1 MKMEIQ
7 KLILINFIEQTE
19 DPRELKRAL
28 AVRMRLEK
36 YSREQVAELLNVG
49 PDYVTKWTSIFKQE
63 GVASLK
69 MGYQGSK
76 GYLNKDE
83 RAEVIEWL
91 KQQSQWSSDNLI
103 QHLKTVYKI
112 SYKSKQSYYQILKQ
126 AKLSW
131 KKVHPNNPKKD
142 PVQVAAKRAEVTTYF
157 AQNRAKILSGERIIL
172 FVDECHLLW
181 KNICGY
187 AWSPIGQP
195 LTTPI
200 SNGKQKQ
207 TYYGGLNLMTGQLLL
222 KALPK
227 GDTQATIK
235 FLDFLRTNFPDN
247 QFTLIWDGATYHRS
261 DLLRDY
267 LHTLNHAL
275 APDLWPITC
284 IQLAPHA
291 PEQNPIET
299 VWGHA
304 KFQLRRAYHSLPS
317 FSNVKHLFVD
327 TIKDNFF
334 LFQDL
339 LDYQKLV
346 HLI

>member
-1 MKMEIQ
+1 METQ
-7 KLILINFIEQTE
+7 ELMLMNFMEQTSE
-19 DPRELKRAL
+19 PRELKRAI
-28 AVRMRLEK
+28 AVQMRLKK
-36 YSREQVAELLNVG
+36 YSRKEVGESLNVG

-63 GVASLK
+63 GVAGLK
-69 MGYQGSK
+69 IGYQGSS
-76 GYLNKDE
+76 GYLSKDE
-83 RAEVIEWL
+83 RTEVIEWL
-91 KQQSQWSSDNLI
+91 PQQNQWSLDNLI
-103 QHLKTVYKI
+103 QHLKTVYKVV
-112 SYKSKQSYYQILKQ
+112 YQSKQSYYQILKQ

-131 KKVHPNNPKKD
+131 KKVQADNPKKD
-142 PVQVAAKRAEVTTYF
+142 PVQVATKRVELTSYF
-157 AQNRAKILSGERIIL
+157 AKNRPKILSGERITL

-187 AWSPIGQP
+187 AWGPIGQP

-207 TYYGGLNLMTGQLLL
+207 TYYGALNLMTGQLLL

-227 GDTQATIK
+227 GDTESTIK

-247 QFTLIWDGATYHRS
+247 QLTLIWDGATYHRS

-267 LHTLNHAL
+267 LHTLNHDL
-275 APDLWPITC
+275 TPDQWPMTC
-284 IQLAPHA
+284 IRLAPHA

-304 KFQLRRAYHSLPS
+304 KSQLRRAYHSLPS
-317 FSNVKHLFVD
+317 FSKVKHLFVD